1 MLLFLLQ
8 CGGKMK
14 TEEEIRERLER
25 VSKRRDELWNLE
37 SIMPVMPKE
46 YLEENYYL
54 SVLED
59 CLEWVLKN

>member
-1 MLLFLLQ
+1 
-8 CGGKMK
+8 MK